1 MHHTTNAIL
10 VASILAIDGFLCGP
24 MPLFAVAGG
33 VPDTPEVVLLRTPA
47 EGIQPQAV
55 SDQNGLVHLVY
66 FRGEPAA
73 GDLYYTEIGA
83 GKKDFN
89 PSVRV
94 NSQPGSTIAIETV
107 RSAHLTMG
115 RGGRVHVAWNGSA
128 QASPKN
134 LFGSNPML
142 YTRLDLKNR
151 TFEPQRNV
159 MQRTSALD
167 GGGSIAAD
175 QAGNVYVAWHGHSE
189 DSPVGE
195 SGRRVWVAS
204 SSDDGATF
212 LRGGT
217 SQR

>member
-115 RGGRVHVAWNGSA
+115 AEEGFTLRGTDR
-128 QASPKN
+128 P
-134 LFGSNPML
+134 
-142 YTRLDLKNR
+142 
-151 TFEPQRNV
+151 
-159 MQRTSALD
+159 
-167 GGGSIAAD
+167 
-175 QAGNVYVAWHGHSE
+175 
-189 DSPVGE
+189 
-195 SGRRVWVAS
+195 RRVRRTCSARTPCS
-204 SSDDGATF
+204 TPGST
-212 LRGGT
+212 
-217 SQR
+217 